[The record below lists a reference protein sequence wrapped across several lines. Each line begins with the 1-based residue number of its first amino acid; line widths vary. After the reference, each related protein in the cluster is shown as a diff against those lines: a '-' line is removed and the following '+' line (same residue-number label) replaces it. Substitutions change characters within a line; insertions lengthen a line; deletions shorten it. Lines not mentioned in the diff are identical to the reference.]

1 VVAIGMRMRGRGGRG
16 MVELGEGFRVWND
29 WGVM

>member
-1 VVAIGMRMRGRGGRG
+1 VVAIGIRLRGLGGEG
-16 MVELGEGFRVWND
+16 MDELGVGFRVWND